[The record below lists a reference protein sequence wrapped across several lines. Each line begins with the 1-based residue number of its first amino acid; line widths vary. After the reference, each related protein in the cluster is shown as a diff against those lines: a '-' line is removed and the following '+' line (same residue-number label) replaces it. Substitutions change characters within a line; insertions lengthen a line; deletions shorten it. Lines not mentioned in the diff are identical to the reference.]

1 MAVARA
7 ATASDPAR
15 RAASGELLA
24 IACALLLGLQAI
36 RVFTTHTVWLIGET
50 SSREVLGLVVLGG
63 FAAAIL
69 AWPLVRVVGVQ
80 AATRWSLLLLAAGA
94 AVGQI
99 SAVPGVDFAAGLA
112 GTIALGWFLAMLPA
126 LGSAAPMALALAL
139 ALDLTVRIGF
149 ITVDAPFAHHPA
161 ASAVVAV
168 AVAIVALGAPAVARQ
183 ATRLPAWRDAWPLI
197 GLGPGLV
204 VFLIFS
210 GNLGQVIVGA
220 DLDFRATG
228 LALAAGAAVGIVWTS
243 ALIRAPPARARILLG
258 VAALVFVAGFVL
270 FDARVAAAGVGAAA
284 VAAALPVMLVPL
296 VPRTD
301 GSDRVA
307 PSVVSM
313 TIGLL
318 LLVVLLFVFYSF
330 YGPGWVMWAAVIA
343 TAVVGV
349 GGALKRSPQV
359 EDARR
364 ARRRRWPAPIVA
376 AGLVLL
382 PAAAVAGTAA
392 PPDTGYSDSDGFRV
406 VAYNIRQGFGVE
418 GRFDLEAV
426 AQTLEDNPADVI
438 ALQEVGR
445 GWVISGSADTLTW
458 LSQRLDMPYVYGAGA
473 GDLWGN
479 ATLSRLPMRSTVHHF
494 DNPGRIPR
502 GAVESE
508 IDAPGQTYT
517 VINSHLD
524 HEDDGGPTREAQART
539 LLDIWGGR
547 THTVLAGDMNAEAD
561 EPSMQQLWQVG
572 FQDPD
577 AGGPPTFPADG
588 ERIDYVLHTPDLA
601 AVEVRRPITAA
612 SDHEPVW
619 VKLTSH
625 TLAQVASR

>member
-7 ATASDPAR
+7 ATASDAAR
-15 RAASGELLA
+15 RAPPAGLLT
-24 IACALLLGLQAI
+24 IAFALLLGLQAI

-50 SSREVLGLVVLGG
+50 SSREVLAIVVLGG

-69 AWPLVRVVGVQ
+69 AWPLVRIVGVQ

-99 SAVPGVDFAAGLA
+99 SAVPGIDFAAGLA

-126 LGSAAPMALALAL
+126 LGSAAPMALAVAM

-149 ITVDAPFAHHPA
+149 ITVDAPFAHHSA

-204 VFLIFS
+204 VFLILS

-228 LALAAGAAVGIVWTS
+228 LALAAGAAAGIVWTS
-243 ALIRAPPARARILLG
+243 ALIRVPPARERVLLG
-258 VAALVFVAGFVL
+258 VAAVVLIAGFVL
-270 FDARVAAAGVGAAA
+270 FDAGTAAGLGAAA
-284 VAAALPVMLVPL
+284 VGAALPVMLVPL

-301 GSDRVA
+301 GSNRVA

-318 LLVVLLFVFYSF
+318 LLVMLLFVFYSF

-343 TAVVGV
+343 TVLLGV
-349 GGALKRSPQV
+349 GGALKRSPMVADERQ
-359 EDARR
+359 
-364 ARRRRWPAPIVA
+364 ARRRRWPAPIVV

-392 PPDTGYSDSDGFRV
+392 PPDTGHTDSDGLRV
-406 VAYNIRQGFGVE
+406 VTYNIRQGFGAE

-426 AQTLEDNPADVI
+426 ARTLEDNPADVI

-479 ATLSRLPMRSTVHHF
+479 AILTRLPIRSTVHHF

-502 GAVESE
+502 GAVEAE
-508 IDAPGQTYT
+508 IEAPGQTYT
-517 VINSHLD
+517 VINTHLD
-524 HEDDGGPTREAQART
+524 HAIDGGPTREAQTRT
-539 LLDIWGGR
+539 LLDIWGGQ
-547 THTVLAGDMNAEAD
+547 THTVLAGDLNAEAD
-561 EPSMQQLWQVG
+561 ERSMHLLGQVG
-572 FQDPD
+572 FLDPD

-601 AVEVRRPITAA
+601 SVEVRRPVTAA

-619 VKLTSH
+619 VKLTAH
-625 TLAQVASR
+625 TLADVASR

>member
-7 ATASDPAR
+7 ATALDAARGAPA
-15 RAASGELLA
+15 AGLLA

-50 SSREVLGLVVLGG
+50 SSREVLAIVVLGG

-69 AWPLVRVVGVQ
+69 AWPLVRVIGVQ
-80 AATRWSLLLLAAGA
+80 AASLWSLRLLAAGA

-99 SAVPGVDFAAGLA
+99 SAVPGLDFAAGLA

-139 ALDLTVRIGF
+139 ALDLTVRISF

-161 ASAVVAV
+161 ASAVVAI

-183 ATRLPAWRDAWPLI
+183 AGRLPAWRDAWPLI

-204 VFLIFS
+204 VFLILS

-220 DLDFRATG
+220 DLDFRAAG
-228 LALAAGAAVGIVWTS
+228 LALAAGAAVGVVWTS
-243 ALIRAPPARARILLG
+243 ALIRAPRTHARVLFG
-258 VAALVFVAGFVL
+258 VAAVVFIAGFVL
-270 FDARVAAAGVGAAA
+270 LDAGTAAGLGAAA
-284 VAAALPVMLVPL
+284 VGAALPVMLVPL

-318 LLVVLLFVFYSF
+318 LLVMLLFVFYSF

-343 TAVVGV
+343 TALLGV
-349 GGALKRSPQV
+349 GGSLKRSPEV
-359 EDARR
+359 EDERR
-364 ARRRRWPAPIVA
+364 ARRHGWPAPLVA

-382 PAAAVAGTAA
+382 PAVAVAGTAA
-392 PPDTGYSDSDGFRV
+392 PSDTRNADSDGLRV
-406 VAYNIRQGFGVE
+406 VTYNIRQGFGVE

-426 AQTLEDNPADVI
+426 ARTLEENPADVI

-479 ATLSRLPMRSTVHHF
+479 ATLTRLPMRSTVHHF

-502 GAVESE
+502 GAVKSE
-508 IDAPGQTYT
+508 IDAPDQTYT

-524 HEDDGGPTREAQART
+524 HAIDGGPTREAQART

-547 THTVLAGDMNAEAD
+547 THTVLAGDLNAEAD
-561 EPSMQQLWQVG
+561 ARSMQLLWQVG
-572 FQDPD
+572 FLDPD
-577 AGGPPTFPADG
+577 AGGPPTFPADA

-601 AVEVRRPITAA
+601 VVEVRRPITAA

-625 TLAQVASR
+625 TLADVASR

>member
-7 ATASDPAR
+7 ATASDAAR
-15 RAASGELLA
+15 RAPPAGLLA

-50 SSREVLGLVVLGG
+50 SSREVLAIVVLGG
-63 FAAAIL
+63 FAATIL
-69 AWPLVRVVGVQ
+69 AWPVIHGVGIQ
-80 AATRWSLLLLAAGA
+80 AASLWSLRLLAAGA

-99 SAVPGVDFAAGLA
+99 SAVPGIDFVAGLV
-112 GTIALGWFLAMLPA
+112 GVIALGWFLALLPA
-126 LGSAAPMALALAL
+126 LGTAAPLALAVAL

-149 ITVDAPFAHHPA
+149 ITVDAPFAHDPA
-161 ASAVVAV
+161 ASAVVAI

-183 ATRLPAWRDAWPLI
+183 GGRLPAWRDAWPLI

-204 VFLIFS
+204 VFLILS
-210 GNLGQVIVGA
+210 GNMGQVIVGA
-220 DLDFRATG
+220 DIDFRSAG

-243 ALIRAPPARARILLG
+243 ALIRAGPARARVLLG
-258 VAALVFVAGFVL
+258 VAVLVFVAGFVL
-270 FDARVAAAGVGAAA
+270 FDARLPLAGFGAAA

-313 TIGLL
+313 TVGLL
-318 LLVVLLFVFYSF
+318 LLVMLLFVFYSF

-343 TAVVGV
+343 TALLGV
-349 GGALKRSPQV
+349 GGSSKRSPEV
-359 EDARR
+359 EDVRR
-364 ARRRRWPAPIVA
+364 ARRRGWQAPIAV

-392 PPDTGYSDSDGFRV
+392 PPDTGSSDSDGLRV
-406 VAYNIRQGFGVE
+406 VAYNIRQGFGVK

-426 AQTLEDNPADVI
+426 ARTLEDNPADVI

-479 ATLSRLPMRSTVHHF
+479 ATLTRRPMRSAVHHF

-508 IDAPGQTYT
+508 IDAPGRTYT

-524 HEDDGGPTREAQART
+524 HAVDGGPTREAQART

-547 THTVLAGDMNAEAD
+547 THTVLAGDLNAEAD
-561 EPSMQQLWQVG
+561 ERSMQLLWQVG
-572 FQDPD
+572 FLDPD

-619 VKLTSH
+619 VKLTPH
-625 TLAQVASR
+625 TLADVASR

>member
-7 ATASDPAR
+7 AMASDAAR
-15 RAASGELLA
+15 RAPPAGLLA
-24 IACALLLGLQAI
+24 ITCALLLGLQAI

-50 SSREVLGLVVLGG
+50 SSREVLGIVVLGG

-80 AATRWSLLLLAAGA
+80 AATRWSLLLLAVGA
-94 AVGQI
+94 AVGQV
-99 SAVPGVDFAAGLA
+99 SAVPAIDFAAGLA

-126 LGSAAPMALALAL
+126 LGSAAPMALAVAL
-139 ALDLTVRIGF
+139 ALDLTVRISF

-161 ASAVVAV
+161 ASAVVAIAV
-168 AVAIVALGAPAVARQ
+168 AVVALGAPAVARQ
-183 ATRLPAWRDAWPLI
+183 VTRLPAWRDAWPLVGI
-197 GLGPGLV
+197 GPGLV
-204 VFLIFS
+204 VFLILS

-220 DLDFRATG
+220 DLDFRAAG

-243 ALIRAPPARARILLG
+243 ALIRAPPARERVLLG
-258 VAALVFVAGFVL
+258 VAAVVFLAGFVL
-270 FDARVAAAGVGAAA
+270 LDAGTAAGLGAAA
-284 VAAALPVMLVPL
+284 VGAALPVMLVPL

-301 GSDRVA
+301 GSDCVA

-318 LLVVLLFVFYSF
+318 LLVMLLFVFYSF
-330 YGPGWVMWAAVIA
+330 YGPGWVMWAAVLA
-343 TAVVGV
+343 TAVLGV
-349 GGALKRSPQV
+349 GGALKRSPEV
-359 EDARR
+359 EDERR
-364 ARRRRWPAPIVA
+364 ARRRGWPAPIIV

-392 PPDTGYSDSDGFRV
+392 PPDTGNADSDGLRV
-406 VAYNIRQGFGVE
+406 VTYNIRQGFGVE

-426 AQTLEDNPADVI
+426 ARTLEENPADVI

-479 ATLSRLPMRSTVHHF
+479 ATLTRLPIRSTVHHF

-508 IDAPGQTYT
+508 IDAHGQTYT

-547 THTVLAGDMNAEAD
+547 THTVLAGDLNAEAD
-561 EPSMQQLWQVG
+561 QRSMQLLWQVG
-572 FQDPD
+572 FLDPD

-588 ERIDYVLHTPDLA
+588 ERIDYVLHTPDLS

-625 TLAQVASR
+625 TLADVASR

>member
-7 ATASDPAR
+7 ATADAAR
-15 RAASGELLA
+15 RSPPAGLLA
-24 IACALLLGLQAI
+24 ITCALLLGLQAI

-50 SSREVLGLVVLGG
+50 SSREVLAIVVLGG

-69 AWPLVRVVGVQ
+69 AWPFARAVGIQ
-80 AATRWSLLLLAAGA
+80 AASLWSLRLLAAGA
-94 AVGQI
+94 AVGQV
-99 SAVPGVDFAAGLA
+99 SAVPGIDFAAGLV
-112 GTIALGWFLAMLPA
+112 GTIALGWFLAFLPA

-168 AVAIVALGAPAVARQ
+168 AVAIVALGAPAIARQ
-183 ATRLPAWRDAWPLI
+183 ASRLPAWRDAWPLV

-204 VFLIFS
+204 VFLILS

-220 DLDFRATG
+220 DLDFRAAG
-228 LALAAGAAVGIVWTS
+228 LVLAAGAAVGIVWTS
-243 ALIRAPPARARILLG
+243 ALIRAGPARERVLLG
-258 VAALVFVAGFVL
+258 AAVLVFVVGFVL
-270 FDARVAAAGVGAAA
+270 FDARSPAAGFGAAA

-296 VPRTD
+296 APRTD
-301 GSDRVA
+301 GSNRVA
-307 PSVVSM
+307 PSVVSV
-313 TIGLL
+313 TIGLVV
-318 LLVVLLFVFYSF
+318 LVLLLFVFYSF
-330 YGPGWVMWAAVIA
+330 YGPDWVLWAAVIA
-343 TAVVGV
+343 TALLGV
-349 GGALKRSPQV
+349 GGSLKRSRVV
-359 EDARR
+359 EDERQ

-382 PAAAVAGTAA
+382 PATAVAGTAA
-392 PPDTGYSDSDGFRV
+392 PPDTGHPDSDGLRV

-426 AQTLEDNPADVI
+426 ARTLEDNPADVI

-458 LSQRLDMPYVYGAGA
+458 LSQRLDMPYVYGAAA

-479 ATLSRLPMRSTVHHF
+479 ALLTRLPMQTTIHHF

-502 GAVESE
+502 GAVVAE
-508 IDAPGQTYT
+508 IDTPGLTYT
-517 VINSHLD
+517 VINTHFD
-524 HEDDGGPTREAQART
+524 HEDDGDPTREDQARA
-539 LLDIWGGR
+539 LLDIWGER
-547 THTVLAGDMNAEAD
+547 PHTVLAGDMNAEAD
-561 EPSMQQLWQVG
+561 ARSMQLLWQVG
-572 FQDPD
+572 FLDPD
-577 AGGPPTFPADG
+577 AGGPPTFPAHG

-601 AVEVRRPITAA
+601 AVEARRPITAA

-619 VKLTSH
+619 VKLTPH
-625 TLAQVASR
+625 TLAAILRR

>member
-7 ATASDPAR
+7 ATASDAAR
-15 RAASGELLA
+15 PTPQAGLLT
-24 IACALLLGLQAI
+24 ITFALVLGLQAI

-50 SSREVLGLVVLGG
+50 SSREVLGIVVLGG

-69 AWPLVRVVGVQ
+69 AWPFVRVVGIQ
-80 AATRWSLLLLAAGA
+80 AASLWSLRLLAAGA
-94 AVGQI
+94 AVGQV
-99 SAVPGVDFAAGLA
+99 SAVPGIDFAAGLV
-112 GTIALGWFLAMLPA
+112 GTIALGWFLALLPA
-126 LGSAAPMALALAL
+126 LGSAGPMALALAL

-168 AVAIVALGAPAVARQ
+168 AVAVVALGAPAVARQ
-183 ATRLPAWRDAWPLI
+183 ASRLPGWRDAWPLI

-204 VFLIFS
+204 VFLILS

-220 DLDFRATG
+220 DLDFRAAG

-243 ALIRAPPARARILLG
+243 ALIRASPARKRALLG
-258 VAALVFVAGFVL
+258 AAAVVFVAGFVL
-270 FDARVAAAGVGAAA
+270 FDARESAAGFGAAA

-296 VPRTD
+296 VLRTD
-301 GSDRVA
+301 GSNRVA
-307 PSVVSM
+307 PSAVST

-330 YGPGWVMWAAVIA
+330 YGPDWVMWAAVIA
-343 TAVVGV
+343 TALLGV
-349 GGALKRSPQV
+349 GGALRRSPVV
-359 EDARR
+359 EDERR

-392 PPDTGYSDSDGFRV
+392 PSETGHPETDELRV
-406 VAYNIRQGFGVE
+406 VTYNIRQGFGVE

-426 AQTLEDNPADVI
+426 AQTLEENPVDMI

-445 GWVISGSADTLTW
+445 GWVISGAADTLTW
-458 LSQRLDMPYVYGAGA
+458 LSRRLDMPYVYGAGA
-473 GDLWGN
+473 GELWGN
-479 ATLSRLPMRSTVHHF
+479 AILTRLPVKSTVHHF

-502 GAVESE
+502 GAIEAE
-508 IDAPGQTYT
+508 IDGPGSPYT
-517 VINSHLD
+517 VINTHLD
-524 HEDDGGPTREAQART
+524 HAVDGGPTREAQARV
-539 LLDIWGGR
+539 LLDVWGGR
-547 THTVLAGDMNAEAD
+547 SRTLLVGDLNAETD
-561 EPSMQQLWQVG
+561 EPSMQLVLNAG
-572 FQDPD
+572 FLDPD
-577 AGGPPTFPADG
+577 TGGPPTFPADG
-588 ERIDYVLHTPDLA
+588 ERIDYVLHTRDLA
-601 AVEVRRPITAA
+601 AVEVRRPVTAA

-619 VKLTSH
+619 VKLTPH
-625 TLAQVASR
+625 TLADATSR

>member
-7 ATASDPAR
+7 ATASDASR
-15 RAASGELLA
+15 RAPAAGLLA
-24 IACALLLGLQAI
+24 ITCALLLGLQAI

-50 SSREVLGLVVLGG
+50 SSREVLGIVVLGG

-69 AWPLVRVVGVQ
+69 AWPLVRVFGVQ
-80 AATRWSLLLLAAGA
+80 AATRWSLLLLAVGA
-94 AVGQI
+94 AVGQV
-99 SAVPGVDFAAGLA
+99 SAVPGIDFAAGLA
-112 GTIALGWFLAMLPA
+112 ATIALGWFLAMLPA
-126 LGSAAPMALALAL
+126 LGSAAPMALAVAL
-139 ALDLTVRIGF
+139 ALDLTVRISF

-161 ASAVVAV
+161 ASAVVAIAV
-168 AVAIVALGAPAVARQ
+168 AVVALGAPAVARQ

-197 GLGPGLV
+197 GIGPGLV
-204 VFLIFS
+204 VFLILS

-220 DLDFRATG
+220 DLDFRAAS

-243 ALIRAPPARARILLG
+243 ALIRAPPARKRVLLG
-258 VAALVFVAGFVL
+258 AAAVVFLAGFVL
-270 FDARVAAAGVGAAA
+270 LDAGTAAGLGAAA
-284 VAAALPVMLVPL
+284 VGAALPVMLVPL

-318 LLVVLLFVFYSF
+318 LLVMLLFVFYSF
-330 YGPGWVMWAAVIA
+330 YGPGWVMWAAVLA
-343 TAVVGV
+343 TAVLGV
-349 GGALKRSPQV
+349 GGALKRSPEV
-359 EDARR
+359 EDERR
-364 ARRRRWPAPIVA
+364 ARRRGWPAPIVV

-392 PPDTGYSDSDGFRV
+392 PPDAGSADSDGLRV
-406 VAYNIRQGFGVE
+406 VTYNIRQGFGVE

-426 AQTLEDNPADVI
+426 ARTLEENPADVI

-479 ATLSRLPMRSTVHHF
+479 ATLTRLPIRSTVHHF

-502 GAVESE
+502 GAVKSE
-508 IDAPGQTYT
+508 IDAHGQTYT

-524 HEDDGGPTREAQART
+524 HEDDGGPTRQAQART

-547 THTVLAGDMNAEAD
+547 THTVLAGDLNAEAD
-561 EPSMQQLWQVG
+561 ERSMQLLWQVG
-572 FQDPD
+572 FLDPD

-601 AVEVRRPITAA
+601 VVEVRRPITAA

-625 TLAQVASR
+625 TLADVASR

>member
-7 ATASDPAR
+7 ATADAAR
-15 RAASGELLA
+15 RSPPAGLLV
-24 IACALLLGLQAI
+24 ITCALLLGLQAI

-50 SSREVLGLVVLGG
+50 SSREVLAIVVLGG

-69 AWPLVRVVGVQ
+69 AWPLVRAVGVQ
-80 AATRWSLLLLAAGA
+80 AASLWSLRLLAVGA

-99 SAVPGVDFAAGLA
+99 SAVPGIDFAAGLA
-112 GTIALGWFLAMLPA
+112 GTIALGWFLALLPG

-139 ALDLTVRIGF
+139 ALDLTVRISF

-161 ASAVVAV
+161 ASAVVAI

-183 ATRLPAWRDAWPLI
+183 ASRLPAWRDAWPLI

-204 VFLIFS
+204 VFLILS

-220 DLDFRATG
+220 DLDFRAAG

-243 ALIRAPPARARILLG
+243 ALIRAPPARKRGLLG
-258 VAALVFVAGFVL
+258 VAALVFVVGFVL
-270 FDARVAAAGVGAAA
+270 FDTRLPAAGFGAAA
-284 VAAALPVMLVPL
+284 VAAALPVMLAPMA
-296 VPRTD
+296 PRTE

-318 LLVVLLFVFYSF
+318 LLVMLLFVFYSF
-330 YGPGWVMWAAVIA
+330 YGPDWVMWAAVIV
-343 TAVVGV
+343 TALLGV
-349 GGALKRSPQV
+349 GGSLKRLPEV
-359 EDARR
+359 EDVRR

-458 LSQRLDMPYVYGAGA
+458 LSQRLDMPYVYGAAA

-479 ATLSRLPMRSTVHHF
+479 ALLTRLPMQTTIHHF

-502 GAVESE
+502 GAVVAE

-517 VINSHLD
+517 VINTHFD
-524 HEDDGGPTREAQART
+524 HEDDGDPTREDQTRA
-539 LLDIWGGR
+539 LLDIWGER
-547 THTVLAGDMNAEAD
+547 PYTVLAGDMNAEAD
-561 EPSMQQLWQVG
+561 ARSMQLLWRAG
-572 FQDPD
+572 FLDPD
-577 AGGPPTFPADG
+577 AGGPPTFPAHG
-588 ERIDYVLHTPDLA
+588 ERIDYVLHTRDLA
-601 AVEVRRPITAA
+601 AVEVRRPITDA

-625 TLAQVASR
+625 TLADVASR

>member
-1 MAVARA
+1 MTVASV
-7 ATASDPAR
+7 ATASDAAR
-15 RAASGELLA
+15 RAPAAGLLA

-50 SSREVLGLVVLGG
+50 SSREVLAIVVLGG

-69 AWPLVRVVGVQ
+69 AWPIARAVGIQ
-80 AATRWSLLLLAAGA
+80 ATSLWSLRLLAAGA

-99 SAVPGVDFAAGLA
+99 SAVPGIDFAAGLA

-126 LGSAAPMALALAL
+126 LGTAAPMALALAL
-139 ALDLTVRIGF
+139 ALDLTVRVGF

-161 ASAVVAV
+161 ASAVVAI

-183 ATRLPAWRDAWPLI
+183 ASRLPAWRDAWPLI
-197 GLGPGLV
+197 GIGPGLV
-204 VFLIFS
+204 VFLILS

-220 DLDFRATG
+220 DLDFRAAG

-243 ALIRAPPARARILLG
+243 ALIRAPPARERVLLA
-258 VAALVFVAGFVL
+258 VAVVVFIAGFVL
-270 FDARVAAAGVGAAA
+270 LDAGMAAGLGAAA
-284 VAAALPVMLVPL
+284 VGAALPVVLVRL

-307 PSVVSM
+307 PSVASM

-318 LLVVLLFVFYSF
+318 LLVMLLFVFYSF

-343 TAVVGV
+343 TALLGV
-349 GGALKRSPQV
+349 GGSLRRSPEV
-359 EDARR
+359 EDERR
-364 ARRRRWPAPIVA
+364 ARRRGWPAPLVA

-392 PPDTGYSDSDGFRV
+392 PPDTGSADFDGLRV
-406 VAYNIRQGFGVE
+406 VTYNIRQGFGVE

-426 AQTLEDNPADVI
+426 AQTLEENPADVI

-479 ATLSRLPMRSTVHHF
+479 ATLTRLPMRSTVHHF

-502 GAVESE
+502 GAVKSE
-508 IDAPGQTYT
+508 IDTAGQTYT

-524 HEDDGGPTREAQART
+524 HAIDGGPTREAQART

-547 THTVLAGDMNAEAD
+547 THTVLAGDLNAEAD
-561 EPSMQQLWQVG
+561 ERSMQLLGQVG
-572 FQDPD
+572 FLDPD

-619 VKLTSH
+619 VQLTSH
-625 TLAQVASR
+625 TLAGVASP

>member
-7 ATASDPAR
+7 ATASDAAR
-15 RAASGELLA
+15 RAPPAGLLA
-24 IACALLLGLQAI
+24 ITCALLLGLQAI

-50 SSREVLGLVVLGG
+50 SSREVLAIVVLGG

-69 AWPLVRVVGVQ
+69 AWPLVRVIGVQ
-80 AATRWSLLLLAAGA
+80 AASLWSLRLLAASA

-99 SAVPGVDFAAGLA
+99 SAVPGIDFATGLA

-126 LGSAAPMALALAL
+126 LGSAAPMALAVAL

-161 ASAVVAV
+161 ASAVVAI
-168 AVAIVALGAPAVARQ
+168 AVAIVALGAPSVARQ
-183 ATRLPAWRDAWPLI
+183 ASRLPAWRDAWPLI

-204 VFLIFS
+204 VFLILS

-220 DLDFRATG
+220 NLDFRATG

-243 ALIRAPPARARILLG
+243 ALIRAGPARARVLLG
-258 VAALVFVAGFVL
+258 AAAVVFVAGFVL
-270 FDARVAAAGVGAAA
+270 FDAHLPTAGFGAAA
-284 VAAALPVMLVPL
+284 VAAALPVVLVPL

-318 LLVVLLFVFYSF
+318 LLVMLLFVFYSF
-330 YGPGWVMWAAVIA
+330 YGPDWVMWAAVIA
-343 TAVVGV
+343 TALLGV
-349 GGALKRSPQV
+349 GGALQRSRVV
-359 EDARR
+359 EDERR

-376 AGLVLL
+376 AAVVLL

-392 PPDTGYSDSDGFRV
+392 PPETASAGSDDLRV
-406 VAYNIRQGFGVE
+406 VTYNIRQGFGVE

-426 AQTLEDNPADVI
+426 ARTLEDNPADVI

-458 LSQRLDMPYVYGAGA
+458 LSQRLDMPYVYGAAA

-479 ATLSRLPMRSTVHHF
+479 AILTRLPMQSTVHHF

-508 IDAPGQTYT
+508 IGAPGQTYT

-524 HEDDGGPTREAQART
+524 HALDGGPAREAQART

-547 THTVLAGDMNAEAD
+547 THTVLAGDLNAESDAR
-561 EPSMQQLWQVG
+561 SMQLLWQVG
-572 FQDPD
+572 FLDPD

-601 AVEVRRPITAA
+601 AVEVRRPITSA

-625 TLAQVASR
+625 TLADVASR

>member
-1 MAVARA
+1 MAVAHA
-7 ATASDPAR
+7 ATALDAAR
-15 RAASGELLA
+15 RAPSAGLLA

-50 SSREVLGLVVLGG
+50 SSREVLAIVVLGG

-69 AWPLVRVVGVQ
+69 AWPLVRVIGVQ
-80 AATRWSLLLLAAGA
+80 AASLWSLRLLAAGA

-99 SAVPGVDFAAGLA
+99 SAVPGLDFAAGLA

-126 LGSAAPMALALAL
+126 LGLAAPMALALAL

-161 ASAVVAV
+161 ASAVVAI

-204 VFLIFS
+204 VFLILS
-210 GNLGQVIVGA
+210 GNLGQVIVSA
-220 DLDFRATG
+220 DLDFRAAG

-243 ALIRAPPARARILLG
+243 ALIRAGPARARVLLG
-258 VAALVFVAGFVL
+258 VAAVVLIAGFVL
-270 FDARVAAAGVGAAA
+270 LDAGTVAGLGAAA
-284 VAAALPVMLVPL
+284 VGAALPVVLVPL

-318 LLVVLLFVFYSF
+318 LLVMLLFVFYSF

-343 TAVVGV
+343 TVLLGV
-349 GGALKRSPQV
+349 GGSLRRSPDV
-359 EDARR
+359 EDERR
-364 ARRRRWPAPIVA
+364 ARRRRWPAPLVA

-392 PPDTGYSDSDGFRV
+392 PPDTGNADSDGLRV
-406 VAYNIRQGFGVE
+406 VTYNIRQGFGVE

-426 AQTLEDNPADVI
+426 AQTLEENPADVI

-479 ATLSRLPMRSTVHHF
+479 ATLTRLPIRGTVHHF

-508 IDAPGQTYT
+508 IDASGQTYT

-524 HEDDGGPTREAQART
+524 HAIDGGPTREAQART

-547 THTVLAGDMNAEAD
+547 THTVLAGDLNAEAD
-561 EPSMQQLWQVG
+561 ARSMQLLWQVG
-572 FQDPD
+572 FLDPD
-577 AGGPPTFPADG
+577 AGGPPTFPADA

-601 AVEVRRPITAA
+601 VVEVRRPITAA

-625 TLAQVASR
+625 TLADVASR